1 MSNTPRLTAS
11 VSRELLSPCYCK
23 PQAGRVSTAHAQW
36 VLAGKSWPRRD
47 HALSLSSQH
56 YQNKQQAWGEENC
69 KWGHSRHQRNFYAK
83 QKKSKT
89 ERKQDLHWQSSL
101 KSNNTWYHDISIS
114 KRKNCY
120 LFLGWIKYLIFV
132 KNFFES
138 ELWLGS
144 LCGSGAA
151 GWGVVAV
158 ASSHATQHLIWLCS
172 VSLTTNHWLA
182 TFLMNVRNEC
192 RALTMTWQ
200 WRA

>member
-1 MSNTPRLTAS
+1 MAAPWPVTM
-11 VSRELLSPCYCK
+11 LSPSPLNK
-23 PQAGRVSTAHAQW
+23 IRTNSKHGERIFHRKLQVGA
-36 VLAGKSWPRRD
+36 LA
-47 HALSLSSQH
+47 SSKKFLRKTKEIQNRKKTRPPLTVFLEIKQH
-56 YQNKQQAWGEENC
+56 VIYHRYQNANNC
-69 KWGHSRHQRNFYAK
+69 C
-83 QKKSKT
+83 
-89 ERKQDLHWQSSL
+89 L
-101 KSNNTWYHDISIS
+101 
-114 KRKNCY
+114 
-120 LFLGWIKYLIFV
+120 LGWIKYLIFV

-144 LCGSGAA
+144 PCGSGAA

>member
-1 MSNTPRLTAS
+1 MAPAWPCSLS
-11 VSRELLSPCYCK
+11 LLSTLSE
-23 PQAGRVSTAHAQW
+23 QTARMGREKLQVGA
-36 VLAGKSWPRRD
+36 LA
-47 HALSLSSQH
+47 SSKKLLRKTKEIQNRKKTRPPLTVFYEIKQH
-56 YQNKQQAWGEENC
+56 VINRYQNANNC
-69 KWGHSRHQRNFYAK
+69 C
-83 QKKSKT
+83 
-89 ERKQDLHWQSSL
+89 L
-101 KSNNTWYHDISIS
+101 
-114 KRKNCY
+114 
-120 LFLGWIKYLIFV
+120 LGWIKYLIFV

-144 LCGSGAA
+144 LWGSGAA